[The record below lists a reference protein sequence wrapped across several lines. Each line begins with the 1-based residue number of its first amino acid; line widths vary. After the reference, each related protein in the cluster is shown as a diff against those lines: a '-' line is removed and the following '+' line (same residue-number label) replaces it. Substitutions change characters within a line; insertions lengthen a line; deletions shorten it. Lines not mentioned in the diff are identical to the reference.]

1 MKEYLEKVFDL
12 LFLYKRVKE
21 INPDFELCKNL
32 KTGAFEVHNFSNHKD
47 SLVIT
52 SLYLDNRL
60 IEKLKKTSADNAHK
74 LFKWIDEENE
84 KNEQKNLDN
93 LVEDASNKLN
103 EIAKYSFYK
112 NEDLT
117 EEQIKKIIN

>member
-21 INPDFELCKNL
+21 INPNFELCKNL
-32 KTGAFEVHNFSNHKD
+32 KTGRFEVHNFSNFKD

-52 SLYLDNRL
+52 APNLDARL
-60 IEKLKKTSADNAHK
+60 IDKLKETSADNAHK
-74 LFKWIDEENE
+74 LFKRLDEENQ